1 MLNKFKREIRSRKFF
16 ATAEEA
22 TFYAMAAE
30 EVEYGKVDAGLHA
43 MALSKSDG
51 DEIKARAKYLQLR
64 ADVLM
69 QEVAAAEKLATA
81 AEREAQKA
89 DYEEFG
95 ITFVLVLGI
104 SAFFM
109 ILFFLIVAQ
118 L

>member
-30 EVEYGKVDAGLHA
+30 EVDYGKVDAGLHA

-64 ADVLM
+64 ADVLK

-89 DYEEFG
+89 EYSEFG
-95 ITFVLVLGI
+95 ITFMQVLGI
-104 SAFFM
+104 SASVMIQFF
-109 ILFFLIVAQ
+109 ILFAAR
-118 L
+118 